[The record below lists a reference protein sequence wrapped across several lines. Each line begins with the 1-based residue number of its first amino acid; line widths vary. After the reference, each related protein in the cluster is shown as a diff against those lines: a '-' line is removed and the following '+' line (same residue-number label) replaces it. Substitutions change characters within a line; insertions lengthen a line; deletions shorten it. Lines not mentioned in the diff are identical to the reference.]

1 MEQAKIRKLL
11 DKYYEAKTT
20 LKEEAILREYFN
32 SDEVAESLQEE
43 ATPFLFYEEQ
53 GSIEPFAPQEWP
65 VLPESGEGLG
75 SRWRTRTYRMLQ
87 AAAILLVAAAG
98 FGSGI
103 WFAGRQNT
111 GPGNNVSTITSLI
124 SAELPA
130 SRRIQTVHE
139 LAASKGSDRIIA
151 ALVEAMNGD
160 PNVNV
165 RLAAAEALYRF
176 RDEKPVRKALA
187 ESLNNQS
194 DPNMQITLIDMLV
207 RIRSKEGVRVMK
219 QLLLADG
226 LQPVVR
232 TRLEAGIADLI

>member
-11 DKYYEAKTT
+11 NKYYEAKTT
-20 LKEEAILREYFN
+20 LEEEAILREYFN
-32 SDEVAESLQEE
+32 SDRVAESLKEE

-53 GSIEPFAPQEWP
+53 GRVEPFAPQEWP
-65 VLPESGEGLG
+65 AFPETNGGPG
-75 SRWRTRTYRMLQ
+75 SVWRSRTYRMMQ
-87 AAAILLVAAAG
+87 AAAVLLVAAAG

-103 WFAGRQNT
+103 WFAGHQQTNQET
-111 GPGNNVSTITSLI
+111 STAMTALI

-130 SRRIQTVHE
+130 SRRIQTVQE
-139 LAASKGSDRIIA
+139 MAASQGSDQIIA

-176 RDEKPVRKALA
+176 RDERPVRKALA

-194 DPNMQITLIDMLV
+194 DPNMQITLIDILV
-207 RIRSKEGVRVMK
+207 RIRSREGVRVMK